1 MAKQNLTTEIEFF
14 DDIFEEFV
22 CSEDV
27 IQDNVIWKSNSIIKL
42 MKALEEIENKCIL
55 EEGLKI
61 ILNLCKFS
69 ERGYLHDPY
78 ESESYSINDILESD
92 KIILD
97 SILRA
102 EFI

>member
-1 MAKQNLTTEIEFF
+1 MTTEIEFF
-14 DDIFEEFV
+14 DEIFEEFV
-22 CSEDV
+22 CLEDT
-27 IQDNVIWKSNSIIKL
+27 IQDNAIWKSNSIIKL

-61 ILNLCKFS
+61 IINLCKFS

-92 KIILD
+92 KDVLVLILK
-97 SILRA
+97 A